1 MKAQNVTSLSEN
13 TIRTAKLK
21 DAIFETRSELG
32 YRRPHVRAAMD
43 LAAVIADDPNLSDDP
58 ANAYKVVWLASHI
71 LAKAERKLPSGLA
84 QFAKLATNA
93 SAFNNMAF
101 SENGGKYAVSGR
113 YPS

>member
-1 MKAQNVTSLSEN
+1 MELVSEN
-13 TIRTAKLK
+13 TIRTDKLK
-21 DAIFETRSELG
+21 DAICEARSELG

-58 ANAYKVVWLASHI
+58 ANAFKVVLLASHI
-71 LAKAERKLPSGLA
+71 LAKAQRKLPSGLA

-101 SENGGKYAVSGR
+101 PENGGEYAVRGR
-113 YPS
+113 YRS